1 MANTYTQLYVQVV
14 FAVQGRAS
22 LIPPA
27 HAEELYKFI
36 TGIVTRRGQKMMA
49 INGMPDHLHLL
60 LGVLPDV
67 ALSDVVRDVKAGSS
81 RFINERAWGRG
92 RFAWQAGFGAF
103 SYSASQIP
111 DVARYI
117 ERQPEHHAHRT
128 FGQEYELLLQ
138 KFGVRYEQ
146 RYLFG
151 AIPEDDAEGT
161 GENC

>member
-1 MANTYTQLYVQVV
+1 MADTYTQLYVQVV

-36 TGIVTRRGQKMMA
+36 AGVVTKRGQKLMA

-60 LGVLPDV
+60 LGMLPD
-67 ALSDVVRDVKAGSS
+67 ATLSAVVRDVKASS
-81 RFINERAWGRG
+81 SKFINERGWGRG
-92 RFAWQAGFGAF
+92 AFAWQAGFGAF
-103 SYSASQIP
+103 SYSASQIS

-117 ERQPEHHAHRT
+117 ERQAEHHAQRT

-146 RYLFG
+146 QYLFS
-151 AIPEDDAEGT
+151 AIPEEDAEG
-161 GENC
+161 